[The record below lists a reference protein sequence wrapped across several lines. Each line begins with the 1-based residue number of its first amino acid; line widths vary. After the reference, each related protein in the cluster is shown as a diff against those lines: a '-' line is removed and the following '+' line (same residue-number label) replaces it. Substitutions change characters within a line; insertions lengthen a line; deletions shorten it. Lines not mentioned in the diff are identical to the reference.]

1 VSSGAPGITGCGRLA
16 RSTRE
21 KWAVVAL
28 LSAGL
33 AMDYLA
39 RLALFSVLPLLRK
52 ELIASDV
59 VLGAVASAFPW
70 TYGLLS
76 PAAGYVGDRFPR
88 RTVLVA
94 SIGLWSLATALSG
107 FVHTAWQ
114 LIAMRI
120 VLAAAQVCY
129 MPTAQACI
137 ADFHDADTRAMA
149 SGLYQAGSYVGIFL
163 AGLPAAS
170 VATHVG
176 WRLMLAVCGGSGLL
190 IGVLLWAKLPAAP
203 QRPGS
208 LDPLKIQEALSLV
221 RKPSLMTIAVAFS
234 LASASYW
241 VLFTYLPL
249 FVYERYRLSLEA
261 AAFQA
266 TFFVQASAMVSMP
279 LFGAASD
286 RWTNRHPRNR
296 FLAAALV
303 TALGIPA
310 LIAIGGGRHGAVLI
324 AGLVVFGLVMAGADA
339 SWLPMLCAFTQ
350 PHQRAT
356 AYGILNTAGTIAGAL
371 AAMITALVMKRLGLG
386 FVIASLG
393 ALYILAAAA
402 LLLAGYRFL
411 RSDREEKRLGS
422 ES

>member
-1 VSSGAPGITGCGRLA
+1 
-16 RSTRE
+16 
-21 KWAVVAL
+21 
-28 LSAGL
+28 
-33 AMDYLA
+33 MDYLA
-39 RLALFSVLPLLRK
+39 RLALYSVFPLLRK

-59 VLGAVASAFPW
+59 VLGVVASAFPW

-76 PAAGYVGDRFPR
+76 PAAGYLGDRFPR

-94 SIGLWSLATALSG
+94 SIGLWSLVTVLSG
-107 FVHTAWQ
+107 FAHSAWE

-137 ADFHDADTRAMA
+137 ADFHDSDTRAMA

-163 AGLPAAS
+163 AGLPSAFLS
-170 VATHVG
+170 THVG
-176 WRLMLAVCGGSGLL
+176 WRAMLAVCGAAGLAVGAL
-190 IGVLLWAKLPAAP
+190 VWAKLPAAP
-203 QRPGS
+203 ERHSS
-208 LDPLKIQEALSLV
+208 LEPVKIAEALSLV
-221 RKPSLMTIAVAFS
+221 RKPSLLTIAAAFS

-279 LFGAASD
+279 LFGAVSD
-286 RWTNRHPRNR
+286 RCTNRHPRNR

-310 LIAIGGGRHGAVLI
+310 LMAIGGGSHGAVLI
-324 AGLVVFGLVMAGADA
+324 AGLLVFGLVMAGADA

-350 PHQRAT
+350 PQQRAT
-356 AYGILNTAGTIAGAL
+356 AYGILNTAGTIAGAV
-371 AAMITALVMKRLGLG
+371 AAMTTALVMKRLGLG

-393 ALYILAAAA
+393 ALYVLAAGL

-411 RSDREEKRLGS
+411 RSGGEERTS
-422 ES
+422 